1 VEAYSSRPESGSG
14 AGSGLGLAAV
24 VLRSAVPAD
33 LAAVRALLA
42 DASLPLDG
50 VDEAF
55 GHGVVA
61 EAGGAIVGAAAI
73 EPYGTD
79 GLLRSVVVTPS
90 VRGTGLGRTLV
101 GAAEGAARELGIR
114 DLYLLTET
122 AVDWFPRLG
131 YEPLARDAAP
141 VAVAGSVEFTVSCK
155 DTGVLMRRSLDRP
168 AEVDAGE

>member
-14 AGSGLGLAAV
+14 AGSELGLTAV

-33 LAAVRALLA
+33 LAAVRALLT

-55 GHGVVA
+55 EHGVVA
-61 EAGGAIVGAAAI
+61 EAGRTPVGGAIVGAAAI
-73 EPYGTD
+73 EPFGTD

-90 VRGTGLGRTLV
+90 SRGTGLGRTLV

-141 VAVAGSVEFTVSCK
+141 VAIAGSVEFTVSCK
-155 DTGVLMRRSLDRP
+155 DTGVLMHRRLDR
-168 AEVDAGE
+168 AS